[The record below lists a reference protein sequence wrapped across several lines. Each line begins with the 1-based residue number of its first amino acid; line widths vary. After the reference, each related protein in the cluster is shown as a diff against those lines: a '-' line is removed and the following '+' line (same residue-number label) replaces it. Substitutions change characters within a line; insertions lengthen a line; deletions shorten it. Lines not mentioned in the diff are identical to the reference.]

1 MSQEN
6 TTGLGKTIDFMRA
19 VSIIFLAMNIYYFCY
34 PFFYRLGFTNGMVDR
49 ILLNLDRDTGL
60 FSHSWITKAFC
71 LMFLSFSAMGAR
83 GRREIEMSGKRIVCS
98 FLVGLLLYAGSE
110 ALLVADMD
118 IRPATL
124 LYASTAISGYI
135 CLLTAGMWLGRL
147 LRSRLMDDVFN
158 EEKESFM
165 QETRLMVNEYSV
177 NLPTRFYY
185 RKKWHDG

>member
-158 EEKESFM
+158 EENESFM

>member
-147 LRSRLMDDVFN
+147 LRSHLMDDVFN
-158 EEKESFM
+158 EENESFM